1 MSLFVKL
8 LWLFG
13 EINLRGRQGQR
24 VRENWPPVWERDL
37 GIRELERPEKRI
49 REWSLPRAACL
60 GGCHSKKYVQFSYGH
75 CQHIYIDTHTQYT
88 YTYNVFR
95 RGNIFIQKHPLEKF
109 HTTKMCVQHFFPN
122 SVAIHP
128 SLSETNALGH
138 IFWLWDWIFWQ
149 RLWPKMILRSYSEG
163 NQGRYWW
170 NMMKIRCLSNGLYSL
185 KNCHKQFGQAFW
197 PPHPPFG
204 QCPNLHGFFL
214 AGASLTLLLSC

>member
-13 EINLRGRQGQR
+13 EFNLRGRQGQR

-149 RLWPKMILRSYSEG
+149 CMWSKNILS
-163 NQGRYWW
+163 
-170 NMMKIRCLSNGLYSL
+170 LYP
-185 KNCHKQFGQAFW
+185 W
-197 PPHPPFG
+197 
-204 QCPNLHGFFL
+204 
-214 AGASLTLLLSC
+214 